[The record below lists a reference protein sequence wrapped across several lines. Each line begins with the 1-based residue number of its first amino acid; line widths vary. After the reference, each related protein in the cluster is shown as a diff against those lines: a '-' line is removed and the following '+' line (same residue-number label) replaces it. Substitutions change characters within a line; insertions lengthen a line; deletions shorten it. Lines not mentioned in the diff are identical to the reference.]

1 MIVEDHRIVTDGL
14 AALLNGQP
22 DMAVVGSAGSV
33 AESLT
38 RIAEQAP
45 DVVVLDFRLPDGTGA
60 EAGARL
66 REIRPEAKLIFL
78 SRGDSDAARI
88 PPVGGGA
95 RAVLPKMRAA
105 AGGGEAVPGGA

>member
-45 DVVVLDFRLPDGTGA
+45 DVVAVDFRLPGGTGA
-60 EAGARL
+60 EAGAPL
-66 REIRPEAKLIFL
+66 CEIRPEAELIFL
-78 SRGDSDAARI
+78 SRYDSDVARN
-88 PPVGGGA
+88 
-95 RAVLPKMRAA
+95 AA
-105 AGGGEAVPGGA
+105 AVARGSAVMP